1 MDLHLEGNVVI
12 LDEGHNVED
21 TARDSSSLSVT
32 MIQLEEVVEE
42 MERMCM
48 FVCVDMCFV
57 YCVPLCV

>member
-1 MDLHLEGNVVI
+1 MDLHLEDNVVI

-48 FVCVDMCFV
+48 FVCVDMCCV
-57 YCVPLCV
+57 YCIPLCV